1 MAAVTGAVVGIA
13 STAMSASQAGAAAK
27 EKRQAQRDA
36 QRLTAEAEAQ
46 INLNPFEEMSVRKGD
61 IDLRLD
67 VLNEQIATK
76 QKALAE
82 ADVRYASAGAGKD
95 LMLAQRAARGIAGE
109 YGQRLD
115 ARERA
120 ILGREEKSA
129 DLMAQLR
136 LGQAEGAQRAAAQA
150 EQVQQQATMSA
161 IQSGIGTLATIGSGI
176 EAYGRSAKGELGAL
190 GSADYTADE
199 IKSLSAQGIDVAQF
213 KDMSVSGKGGYRQ
226 FRRNLTPQQRQSL
239 YTTPSV
245 AAALGAQQQGI
256 AAGQLPVGSE
266 VAGAVNQGAQTIGQ
280 GIQNVGQGVGNFY
293 QNQVNPF
300 MQNVGQQFQQG
311 GFFDSYLQTLQQ
323 LNPFNITRSN

>member
-1 MAAVTGAVVGIA
+1 MAAVTGVIVGA
-13 STAMSASQAGAAAK
+13 ATTAMSAAQAGAAAK
-27 EKRQAQRDA
+27 EKRQAERDA

-46 INLNPFEEMSVRKGD
+46 INLNPYEEMSVRKGD
-61 IDLRLD
+61 IELRLD

-82 ADVRYASAGAGKD
+82 ADVRYAAAGAGKD

-120 ILGREEKSA
+120 ILGRDEKSA
-129 DLMAQLR
+129 DLMAQVR
-136 LGQAEGAQRAAAQA
+136 LSQAEGAQRAAAQA
-150 EQVQQQATMSA
+150 EQMQQQATMNA
-161 IQSGIGTLATIGSGI
+161 ITSGIGTLASIGSGI

-190 GSADYTADE
+190 GSADYTDAE
-199 IKSLSAQGIDVAQF
+199 IANLSAQGIDVAQF

-256 AAGQLPVGSE
+256 AAGQLPVGSQ
-266 VAGAVNQGAQTIGQ
+266 VAGAVNQGATTIGQ

-300 MQNVGQQFQQG
+300 MQNLYNDG
-311 GFFDSYLQTLQQ
+311 GFFDNYRQQIQT